1 MDILKNIYLSFKF
14 VKKSLFININLII
27 ISIFIKILILLLFFK
42 KKILFIFIYF
52 INNINKNINK
62 NNRKII
68 FLISIIFFLNILL
81 LNFMDLLPNIYLNF
95 FLKLKKIKLTT
106 TSNINYTFSFSIIFI
121 ILMIII
127 SIKKNNL
134 KNFIFF
140 FFLNPIKN
148 KFMIIFNFIIEFT
161 SFLMKPISLS
171 LRLFGNIFSS
181 EIIFDLINKTNLITN
196 LFLHFIWSI
205 FHLLILPLQS
215 FIFITLVI
223 IYISQSLKH

>member
-14 VKKSLFININLII
+14 IKKNLFININLII

-42 KKILFIFIYF
+42 KKFLFIFIYF
-52 INNINKNINK
+52 KDNINKNINK
-62 NNRKII
+62 NNRKNI

-81 LNFMDLLPNIYLNF
+81 SNFMDLLPCSYLNF
-95 FLKLKKIKLTT
+95 FLNFKKIKLTL
-106 TSNINYTFSFSIIFI
+106 TSDINYTFSFSIIFI

-127 SIKKNNL
+127 SIKKNNF

-140 FFLNPIKN
+140 FFLNPIKI
-148 KFMIIFNFIIEFT
+148 KFMFIFNFIIEFT
-161 SFLMKPISLS
+161 SFLMKPVSLS

-181 EIIFDLINKTNLITN
+181 EIIFNLINKTNLLTN
-196 LFLHFIWSI
+196 LVLHFFWSI

>member
-14 VKKSLFININLII
+14 IKKNLFININLII

-42 KKILFIFIYF
+42 KKFLFIFIYF
-52 INNINKNINK
+52 KNNINKNINK

-81 LNFMDLLPNIYLNF
+81 SNFMDLLPCVYLDF
-95 FLKLKKIKLTT
+95 FLNLKKIKLTI

-134 KNFIFF
+134 KNFILH
-140 FFLNPIKN
+140 FFLNPIKI
-148 KFMIIFNFIIEFT
+148 KFMFIFNFIIEFI

-181 EIIFDLINKTNLITN
+181 EIIFNLINKTNLIIN
-196 LFLHFIWSI
+196 LFLHFIWSV